1 FLSSLQPLLRPSP
14 CVDSARDKEE
24 EGMNGPSLLVFIAPF
39 SKGVNLSHL
48 NIPYSASRALRGYRK
63 FSTLHPFSC
72 LGYGM
77 VSACRSARV
86 LFRKAAVHRRV
97 VAGVAA

>member
-1 FLSSLQPLLRPSP
+1 
-14 CVDSARDKEE
+14 
-24 EGMNGPSLLVFIAPF
+24 MNGPSLLVFIVPF

-63 FSTLHPFSC
+63 FSTLHPFSY

-77 VSACRSARV
+77 ISA
-86 LFRKAAVHRRV
+86 
-97 VAGVAA
+97 